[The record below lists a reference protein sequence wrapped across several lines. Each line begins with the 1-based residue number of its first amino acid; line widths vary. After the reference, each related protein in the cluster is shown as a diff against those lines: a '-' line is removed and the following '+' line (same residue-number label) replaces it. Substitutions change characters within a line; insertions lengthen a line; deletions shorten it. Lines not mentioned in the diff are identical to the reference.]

1 MGLNEVF
8 KKVADIERNATE
20 LASHEVE
27 LAMFKSV
34 QEIQKMFDDLKG
46 LKDETFKY
54 KKQIND
60 AVIGLENIMKSLG
73 IRSNDFINE
82 ANKTITE
89 AKALGLEAPANIIQL
104 PKVAKSYQDYVKAG
118 QKFTSN
124 VNAGIKNI

>member
-1 MGLNEVF
+1 MGLKEVF
-8 KKVADIERNATE
+8 SKVSAIEPEVTE

-46 LKDETFKY
+46 LKDQSFKY

-60 AVIGLENIMKSLG
+60 AIIGLENIMKSLG
-73 IRSNDFINE
+73 IRSNEFINE

-89 AKALGLEAPANIIQL
+89 AKVLGLEAPANVVQL

-118 QKFTSN
+118 NKFTSS
-124 VNAGIKNI
+124 VSASIKTI